1 MRLTQRIKHVLRLF
15 VTALLLTFTP
25 GMFATAAVNDG
36 IIAVFLY
43 NFSNFIE
50 WPPTA
55 FQRNA
60 NLEICLLGKVDFADT
75 MRNFEGTPIRGH
87 PLRIVATQDEQM
99 VLGGCHILYV
109 GLDRRADLQRFL
121 KNLNH
126 MFVLSVGENDKFL
139 EDGGTINIVRTKDQA
154 QFSIDL
160 DKAVQNGLTVSS
172 DLLELATVI
181 NENWNQ

>member
-1 MRLTQRIKHVLRLF
+1 MPIKRFSLALVLT
-15 VTALLLTFTP
+15 LLAGLP
-25 GMFATAAVNDG
+25 VKAAVNDG

-43 NFSNFIE
+43 NFANFIE

-60 NLEICLLGKVDFADT
+60 NLEVCLLGQVDFVGT
-75 MRNFEGTPIRGH
+75 MRNFEGTPVRGH

-99 VLGGCHILYV
+99 VQGGCHILYV
-109 GLDRRADLQRFL
+109 GLDRRAELQRFL
-121 KNLNH
+121 RNLNH
-126 MFVLSVGENDKFL
+126 MFVLSVGEDSNFL
-139 EDGGTINIVRTKDQA
+139 EDGGTINIVRTADQA

-160 DKAVQNGLTVSS
+160 TKAIQNGLSVSS

-181 NENWNQ
+181 NEN

>member
-1 MRLTQRIKHVLRLF
+1 MTYSLNLWLWLRSIGLC
-15 VTALLLTFTP
+15 VAILLGTSSTAL
-25 GMFATAAVNDG
+25 AAANNG

-50 WPPTA
+50 WPPSA

-60 NLEICLLGKVDFADT
+60 NLEICLLGDVDFADT

-99 VLGGCHILYV
+99 VMGGCHILYV
-109 GLDRRADLQRFL
+109 GLDRRTELQRFL

-126 MFVLSVGENDKFL
+126 MFVLSVGENDKFI
-139 EDGGTINIVRTKDQA
+139 EDGGTINIVRTSDQA

-160 DKAVQNGLTVSS
+160 TKAIRNGLSVSS

-181 NENWNQ
+181 NEN